1 MKTMMGLIRK
11 IVTYTYEVLCLD
23 DGAHYPSVK
32 RDGYIVLHE
41 DKTNE
46 EIEEMCRKHLLENFE
61 KEKFCHDRGEW
72 KDPGFIGV
80 RIVDIRIE
88 EFVDADM
95 DLLIDG
101 PAKDYVNINFDSQAE
116 AAKVWIEI
124 DKRINEDK

>member
-1 MKTMMGLIRK
+1 MKNLIRK

-23 DGAHYPSVK
+23 DGAHYPSV
-32 RDGYIVLHE
+32 RQNGYIMLRT

-80 RIVDIRIE
+80 RIIE
-88 EFVDADM
+88 IHIDEFVDTEM
-95 DLLIDG
+95 DLLIEG
-101 PAKDYVNINFDSQAE
+101 PAKYNVNIDFDSQTE
-116 AAKVWIEI
+116 AAKAWIEI
-124 DKRINEDK
+124 DKRVNGE

>member
-1 MKTMMGLIRK
+1 MDLIKK

-23 DGAHYPSVK
+23 DGAHYPSV
-32 RDGYIVLHE
+32 RQNGYILLRT

-80 RIVDIRIE
+80 RIVGIHID
-88 EFVDADM
+88 EFIDTEM
-95 DLLIDG
+95 DLLIKG
-101 PAKDYVNINFDSQAE
+101 PAEDYADIDFPSQAE
-116 AAKVWIEI
+116 AAEVWNEI
-124 DKRINEDK
+124 DKRINENK

>member
-1 MKTMMGLIRK
+1 MKNLIRK

-23 DGAHYPSVK
+23 DGAHYPSV
-32 RDGYIVLHE
+32 RQNGYIMLRT

-80 RIVDIRIE
+80 RIIE
-88 EFVDADM
+88 IPIDEFVDTEM
-95 DLLIDG
+95 DLLIEG
-101 PAKDYVNINFDSQAE
+101 PAKDYVNIDFDSQTE
-116 AAKVWIEI
+116 AAKAWIEI
-124 DKRINEDK
+124 DKRVNGE